1 MLFHSFLTAF
11 TFASAANAAASKAQ
25 SVTIQQFP
33 IEASESKER
42 VHKLG
47 EAMSL
52 FKSSNK
58 GKIDRAFLGQI
69 SDSVVEQI
77 FVLNTP
83 VETVEPF
90 LPFTSSPEQLNST
103 TAVLDNT
110 TSLYDALYA
119 PSTETLVQDVIPGA
133 DLDVISEA
141 MKYLE
146 ISIRNASGGYGS
158 AFGFAQKEEE
168 GKTQVV
174 VVNGW
179 ESFDVASAWLSGLD
193 NVTATYFQTLAANIV
208 GPAEPTFK
216 HITEL
221 K

>member
-1 MLFHSFLTAF
+1 MLFYSFFIAF
-11 TFASAANAAASKAQ
+11 TFANAANAMAGNAQ

-52 FKSSNK
+52 FKASNK
-58 GKIDRAFLGQI
+58 GKIDRAFLGKI

-83 VETVEPF
+83 LETVEPF
-90 LPFTSSPEQLNST
+90 LPFTSSPEQLSST
-103 TAVLDNT
+103 TAVLDNM
-110 TSLYDALYA
+110 TSFYDALYA
-119 PSTETLVQDVIPGA
+119 QSTETLIQDVVPGA

-141 MKYLE
+141 MEYLE
-146 ISIRNASGGYGS
+146 ISIRNTSGGYGS
-158 AFGFAQKEEE
+158 AFGFSQKEEE

-179 ESFDVASAWLSGLD
+179 ESFNDASSWLSNLD
-193 NVTATYFQTLAANIV
+193 NITATYFQTFSANVV
-208 GPAEPTFK
+208 GSAEPTFK
-216 HITEL
+216 HLTEVE
-221 K
+221 